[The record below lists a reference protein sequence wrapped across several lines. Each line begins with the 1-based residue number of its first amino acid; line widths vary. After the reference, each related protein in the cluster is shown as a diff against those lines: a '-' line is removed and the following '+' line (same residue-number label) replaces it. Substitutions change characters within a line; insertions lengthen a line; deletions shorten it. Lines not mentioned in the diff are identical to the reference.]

1 MVCQPALDQRHPGY
15 RHVYGGVV
23 QLHRCKQGL
32 FNYAYSASPAM
43 AANMDNIS
51 AKYPATFTDAD
62 GAVFALYYLHP
73 RP

>member
-1 MVCQPALDQRHPGY
+1 
-15 RHVYGGVV
+15 
-23 QLHRCKQGL
+23 
-32 FNYAYSASPAM
+32 M

-73 RP
+73 TP